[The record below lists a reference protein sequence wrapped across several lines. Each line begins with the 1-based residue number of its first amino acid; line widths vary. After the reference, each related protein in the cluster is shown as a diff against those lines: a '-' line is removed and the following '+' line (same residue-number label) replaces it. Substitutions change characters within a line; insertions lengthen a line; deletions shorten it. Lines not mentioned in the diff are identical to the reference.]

1 MRGGGPAETVGRAMQ
16 VIRAPL
22 VVAMSLLRRL
32 GRRSDAPADPLHAPA
47 LEQRLFSTFPGGLPG
62 AGLALLRAAVAI
74 PLVYAGL
81 VSVASWAPVLLE
93 VVTAGAAILL
103 LIGLWTPL
111 AGALIVVAELG
122 LAVLHPSEAWMYVHF
137 AAMGAALA
145 MLGPGGCSLDA
156 RLFGRKRIQIPQR

>member
-1 MRGGGPAETVGRAMQ
+1 M
-16 VIRAPL
+16 
-22 VVAMSLLRRL
+22 
-32 GRRSDAPADPLHAPA
+32 
-47 LEQRLFSTFPGGLPG
+47 QRLFSTFPCGLPG
-62 AGLALLRAAVAI
+62 AGLALLRAAAAI

-81 VSVASWAPVLLE
+81 LTVASSSPVLLE
-93 VVTAGAAILL
+93 VATAGAAILL

-111 AGALIVVAELG
+111 AGALIAVAELG
-122 LAVLHPSEAWMYVHF
+122 LALLHPAGPWMYVHF